1 MVNMNYYKYFI
12 FALLI
17 GIYAQIFTTIGQAD
31 VIQSV
36 QESGWRGGRLR
47 SLLRRSVAPS
57 DRGSALIFLFAF
69 HNRLTPN
76 VGSFKKCFRANSKNF
91 PQHCDSQKQ
100 TYIKVI

>member
-1 MVNMNYYKYFI
+1 MIDFNYFKTSYF
-12 FALLI
+12 
-17 GIYAQIFTTIGQAD
+17 GQRYQSTHIFTSVGQAD

-36 QESGWRGGRLR
+36 QESGWRGGLPR
-47 SLLRRSVAPS
+47 SQPHRSVAPR

-76 VGSFKKCFRANSKNF
+76 VGSFKKCFRVNSKNF